1 MRIVCHNTDGKHEGK
16 QRQDIDADPGRYQ
29 ANVLINE
36 TMMGREGINVL
47 LKSCKKKYTTRI
59 TSRMAMTNVSTTL
72 WMEAKRKSFVL
83 IIIYE
88 FRTGRKVFRL
98 FVNLGSDGGVDFCGI
113 TACYLEN
120 EECCAWLSVHFA
132 MIGV

>member
-83 IIIYE
+83 IIY
-88 FRTGRKVFRL
+88 TNSGPAGRF
-98 FVNLGSDGGVDFCGI
+98 FDFSSI
-113 TACYLEN
+113 LAVMAALT
-120 EECCAWLSVHFA
+120 SVA
-132 MIGV
+132 LLPATWKMRNVAPGCPSTSP